1 MYIVF
6 ALITG
11 SLVIISM
18 IMNSRVGDEIG
29 VFPSVFINYILGLI
43 VSTLILLFNL
53 KTVTIGTS
61 VPWWAYLGGV
71 LGVTIVTISNILI
84 PKIPTI
90 YTTLLI
96 FIGQLFTGMIIDV
109 LIGVQVSRG
118 KVIGGLLI
126 CLGLFYNLLVDKR
139 QTKNQNIT

>member
-1 MYIVF
+1 MYITI
-6 ALITG
+6 ALMTG

-29 VFPSVFINYILGLI
+29 LFQGVFINYVLGTV
-43 VSTLILLFNL
+43 VSILILLFNL
-53 KTVTIGTS
+53 KTITVASNI
-61 VPWWAYLGGV
+61 PWWAYLGGV
-71 LGVTIVTISNILI
+71 LGVVIVSISNVII

-96 FIGQLFTGMIIDV
+96 FIGQLFTGMMIDLLTHV
-109 LIGVQVSRG
+109 DVSKG

-126 CLGLFYNLLVDKR
+126 CIGLFYNLIVDKK
-139 QTKNQNIT
+139 QLGNSI

>member
-1 MYIVF
+1 MMYITI
-6 ALITG
+6 ALMTG

-29 VFPSVFINYILGLI
+29 LFQGVFINYVLGTV
-43 VSTLILLFNL
+43 VSILILLFNI
-53 KTVTIGTS
+53 KTITIAS
-61 VPWWAYLGGV
+61 NIPWWAYLGGV
-71 LGVTIVTISNILI
+71 LGVVIVSISNVII

-96 FIGQLFTGMIIDV
+96 FIGQLFTGMMIDLLTHV
-109 LIGVQVSRG
+109 DVSKG

-126 CLGLFYNLLVDKR
+126 CIGLFYNLIVDKK
-139 QTKNQNIT
+139 QLGNSI

>member
-1 MYIVF
+1 MYITI
-6 ALITG
+6 ALMTG

-29 VFPSVFINYILGLI
+29 LFQGVFINYVLGTV
-43 VSTLILLFNL
+43 VSILILLFNI
-53 KTVTIGTS
+53 KTITIAS
-61 VPWWAYLGGV
+61 NIPWWAYLGGV
-71 LGVTIVTISNILI
+71 LGVVIVSISNVII

-96 FIGQLFTGMIIDV
+96 FIGQLFTGMMIDLLTHV
-109 LIGVQVSRG
+109 DVSKG

-126 CLGLFYNLLVDKR
+126 CIGLFYNLIVDKK
-139 QTKNQNIT
+139 QLGNSI